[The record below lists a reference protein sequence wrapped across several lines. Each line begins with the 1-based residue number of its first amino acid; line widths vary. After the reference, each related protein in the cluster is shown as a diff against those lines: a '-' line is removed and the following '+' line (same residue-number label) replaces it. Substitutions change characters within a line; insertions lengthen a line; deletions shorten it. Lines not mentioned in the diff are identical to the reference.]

1 MVTKP
6 HGLFCVGTPVC
17 AAVDRLRP
25 ATSAEA
31 IAMQFA
37 QIAKYEPEHPEDQQA
52 FVDARA
58 SLNRDE
64 DELADDSL
72 ENRPVLDTND
82 PETPHSLMEPEFE
95 RGNTPHKDQTPQ

>member
-1 MVTKP
+1 MRNMNLDILK
-6 HGLFCVGTPVC
+6 
-17 AAVDRLRP
+17 
-25 ATSAEA
+25 
-31 IAMQFA
+31 
-37 QIAKYEPEHPEDQQA
+37 QA

-82 PETPHSLMEPEFE
+82 PKHLTP
-95 RGNTPHKDQTPQ
+95 